1 MPIAWRDILTRLLE
15 KDPAHRY
22 ASYQALRDDLEGLK
36 PRGSTPAGFPVRLL
50 AYGIDQ
56 AGLLMPT
63 LGLAYVLYRYRV
75 DPFDQTTAYYVTPVI
90 SALLMLVPLVLL
102 AFIWWDIR
110 TPGRWLS
117 QLRVVDSFGLPLG
130 RSQRVI
136 REFLRNIP
144 LWMVIFSIVL
154 FVNFR
159 SEFMYINIV
168 TGMFIL
174 ADLAS
179 MFVGSQRRTLHDY
192 TCESKVVLASSS

>member
-1 MPIAWRDILTRLLE
+1 
-15 KDPAHRY
+15 
-22 ASYQALRDDLEGLK
+22 
-36 PRGSTPAGFPVRLL
+36 
-50 AYGIDQ
+50 
-56 AGLLMPT
+56 MPT
-63 LGLAYVLYRYRV
+63 LGLAYLLQDYRS
-75 DPFDQTTAYYVTPVI
+75 DPFDQTTAYYVTPII

-154 FVNFR
+154 ITNFR
-159 SEFMYINIV
+159 WEFIYINIV
-168 TGMFIL
+168 TGLFIL

-179 MFVGSQRRTLHDY
+179 MFISLQRRTLHDF
-192 TCESKVVLASSS
+192 TCESKVVLASST

>member
-1 MPIAWRDILTRLLE
+1 M
-15 KDPAHRY
+15 
-22 ASYQALRDDLEGLK
+22 
-36 PRGSTPAGFPVRLL
+36 RLL
-50 AYGIDQ
+50 AYSIDQ
-56 AGLLMPT
+56 VGLLLPT
-63 LGLAYVLYRYRV
+63 LGLAYLLQQYRGDR
-75 DPFDQTTAYYVTPVI
+75 FDQTNAYLVTPII
-90 SALLMLVPLVLL
+90 SALLMFVPLVLL

-154 FVNFR
+154 VTNFR
-159 SEFMYINIV
+159 LDFIYINIV
-168 TGMFIL
+168 TGIFIL
-174 ADLAS
+174 ADLAC

-192 TCESKVVLASSS
+192 TCESKVVLASST